1 MTKLEV
7 IESPKG
13 YFTLQG
19 DLNRNTIAKSG
30 ALAILDPSN
39 QSNQSNQNNSSD
51 DAFTLDMSGVSNSDT
66 AGLAWLMNFLKDNQQ
81 QNVHFELKNIP
92 ERLRKLAKI
101 SDVDSFLSVQ

>member
-1 MTKLEV
+1 MTKLDV

-19 DLNRNTIAKSG
+19 DLNRNTIAKSD
-30 ALAILDPSN
+30 ALVTLGQNI
-39 QSNQSNQNNSSD
+39 QSNQNNSSVH
-51 DAFTLDMSGVSNSDT
+51 AFTLDMLGVSNSDT

-92 ERLRKLAKI
+92 KSLRKLAKI

>member
-1 MTKLEV
+1 VTKLEV

-19 DLNRNTIAKSG
+19 DLNRNTIAKSD
-30 ALAILDPSN
+30 ALVTLE
-39 QSNQSNQNNSSD
+39 QSNQNNSSD
-51 DAFTLDMSGVSNSDT
+51 DASILDMSGVSNSDT
-66 AGLAWLMNFLKDNQQ
+66 AGLAWLMNFLKGNQQ
-81 QNVHFELKNIP
+81 QKVHFELKNIP

>member
-1 MTKLEV
+1 MTKLEA

-19 DLNRNTIAKSG
+19 DLNRNTIAKSE
-30 ALAILDPSN
+30 ALAILD
-39 QSNQSNQNNSSD
+39 QSNQSNSSD
-51 DAFTLDMSGVSNSDT
+51 DVSTLDMSGVSNSDT